1 MPLAKA
7 TPLLAAAERGGY
19 AVPGFNVSNVEM
31 ALGVVAAAEAL
42 RAPLFLQFNPA
53 NFQHIGGIEVA
64 AAVGRVI
71 AGRSAVPVALHLD
84 HAPTVALIRQAI
96 GLGFTSLMFDGST
109 FPLERNLRET
119 MQAYAAAQEGT
130 LALEAEL
137 GHVGG
142 REAGVRT
149 SEAVLTDPEV
159 AARFVRDTRV
169 DSLAVSVGT
178 AHGLAG
184 EIQLDL
190 VRELRIATRQLP
202 LVLHGGSGATPH
214 DLREGVRA
222 GIRKVNIGTEI
233 HTAFARALRESTGN
247 DPRAGLR
254 AGRDA
259 VAAVAADRIRLLG
272 AAQRA

>member
-1 MPLAKA
+1 MPLTGAIE
-7 TPLLAAAERGGY
+7 LLAAAERGGY

-31 ALGVVAAAEAL
+31 VLGVVAAAEEL

-53 NFQHIGGIEVA
+53 NFEHIGGIEVA
-64 AAVGRVI
+64 AAIGRAI
-71 AGRSAVPVALHLD
+71 GARATVPVALHLD
-84 HAPTVALIRQAI
+84 HAPTVALVRQ
-96 GLGFTSLMFDGST
+96 GVRLGFTSLMFDGST
-109 FPLERNLRET
+109 FPLERNRRET
-119 MQAYAAAQEGT
+119 MEAYAAAQEGQ

-142 REAGVRT
+142 REPGVRT
-149 SEAVLTDPEV
+149 SETILTDPEA
-159 AARFVRDTRV
+159 AARFVTETRV

-184 EIQLDL
+184 EIRLDL

-214 DLREGVRA
+214 DLREAVRA
-222 GIRKVNIGTEI
+222 GIRKVNIGTEV
-233 HTAFARALRESTGN
+233 HSAFARGLQEAGGN
-247 DPRAGLR
+247 DPRPALR

-259 VAAVAADRIRLLG
+259 VATMAADRIKLLG
-272 AAQRA
+272 AAHQA